1 MEITPIVLMN
11 TLLQNVQTQYQR
23 IGQLQEEAS
32 TGQRFQV
39 PSDSPSRVTA
49 TMNLNTA
56 LAQTKAYETAATQAQ
71 NWLNTTSGALQN
83 MQQIWQNVLNI
94 AVEASNNTLT
104 PTDRTALTIQV
115 QQAQKA
121 LAQLLNTRY
130 EGIYIFSGYNSQTP
144 PISCSGTTCTTN
156 FPTSQQLQ
164 IFQIGESSSVTVNLT
179 GNENV
184 GQTSGSNYFET
195 IYNDLGK
202 LATAIQTGASA
213 TNQMILTLKTDQG
226 YLSTAQSIVGGRLER
241 VNQTKTQLQSLSFN
255 LNQTIAQISG
265 ANMASVT
272 VQLAQEE
279 QAYQAALQSGA
290 QILPLS
296 LLNFIHP

>member
-104 PTDRTALTIQV
+104 ATDREALVIQV

-121 LAQLLNTRY
+121 LGQLLNTRY
-130 EGIYIFSGYNSQTP
+130 EGTYIFNGYNSQTA
-144 PISCSGTTCTTN
+144 PISSSGTTN
-156 FPTSQQLQ
+156 FPTNQQLQ
-164 IFQIGESSSVTVNLT
+164 TFQIGESSSVTVNLT

-184 GQTSGSNYFET
+184 GQPSGSNYFAT
-195 IYNDLGK
+195 IYNDLSG
-202 LATAIQTGASA
+202 LQSAITQGASA
-213 TNQMILTLKTDQG
+213 SQTYISTLKTDQS

-272 VQLAQEE
+272 VELAQEE

>member
-104 PTDRTALTIQV
+104 ATDREALAIQV

-121 LAQLLNTRY
+121 LGQLLNTRY
-130 EGIYIFSGYNSQTP
+130 EGTYIFNGYNSQTA
-144 PISCSGTTCTTN
+144 PISSSGTTN

-164 IFQIGESSSVTVNLT
+164 TFQIGESSSVTVNLT

-184 GQTSGSNYFET
+184 GQPSGSNYFAT
-195 IYNDLGK
+195 IYNDLSGLQ
-202 LATAIQTGASA
+202 LAITQGASA
-213 TNQMILTLKTDQG
+213 SQTYISTLKTDQS

>member
-94 AVEASNNTLT
+94 TVEASNNTLT
-104 PTDRTALTIQV
+104 ATDREALAIQV

-121 LAQLLNTRY
+121 LGQLLNTRY
-130 EGIYIFSGYNSQTP
+130 EGTYIFNGYNSQTA
-144 PISCSGTTCTTN
+144 PISSSGTTN

-164 IFQIGESSSVTVNLT
+164 TFQIGESSSVTVNLT

-184 GQTSGSNYFET
+184 GQPSGSNYFAT
-195 IYNDLGK
+195 IYNDLSGLQ
-202 LATAIQTGASA
+202 LAITQGASA
-213 TNQMILTLKTDQG
+213 SQTYISTLKTDQS